1 MEFSEE
7 INKPST
13 LTEDWNNPLTE
24 EWVNS
29 EYGQNLLTQ
38 LQAKIIDPESDVFW
52 TSWHKLAADGFLNP
66 SGNGYLNLSQHLDV
80 HHGYKSYSK
89 WKRENPE
96 QESTFFGFLLW
107 HLIKTLKRPER
118 VFKAFHFR
126 KIATNWYIIN
136 NPTIIIPVFM
146 LSGDDIKDAIIP
158 NVYQIETL
166 SQWMDIYIQ
175 TVKQTRSGSTH
186 RVSPYIYSL
195 SHLFGNLPNQPFE
208 SFHLHW
214 FPGTWVGN
222 ISLYF
227 GKRYFPGTRF
237 FPELIETVE
246 TIEENKY
253 SLNHLLLNLL
263 KSGFIKKYALRD
275 LLQGRLQIPCSI
287 KFFHGTL
294 NPGDIDLF
302 LEEFLKSLNCLE

>member
-7 INKPST
+7 ISKPST
-13 LTEDWNNPLTE
+13 LTEDWNNPFTE

-29 EYGQNLLTQ
+29 EYGQKFLTQ
-38 LQAKIIDPESDVFW
+38 LQAKMINPESDVFW

-146 LSGDDIKDAIIP
+146 PSGDDIKDAIIP

-166 SQWMDIYIQ
+166 SEWMDGWIFIY
-175 TVKQTRSGSTH
+175 KQ
-186 RVSPYIYSL
+186 
-195 SHLFGNLPNQPFE
+195 
-208 SFHLHW
+208 
-214 FPGTWVGN
+214 
-222 ISLYF
+222 
-227 GKRYFPGTRF
+227 
-237 FPELIETVE
+237 
-246 TIEENKY
+246 
-253 SLNHLLLNLL
+253 
-263 KSGFIKKYALRD
+263 
-275 LLQGRLQIPCSI
+275 
-287 KFFHGTL
+287 
-294 NPGDIDLF
+294 
-302 LEEFLKSLNCLE
+302 